1 MNLVDLNKQMGQV
14 SSMIN
19 QSIAPLLSSTDI
31 VNNPDKMLQLQ
42 FAIQQYSA
50 FKNVESGVMKTV
62 KDLVSTITNRA
73 F

>member
-50 FKNVESGVMKTV
+50 FKTVESGVMKTV

>member
-1 MNLVDLNKQMGQV
+1 MNLTELTQQMSQV
-14 SSMIN
+14 SNQMN
-19 QSIAPLLSSTDI
+19 QSIAPLLSDSDI

-62 KDLVSTITNRA
+62 KDLVATITNRA